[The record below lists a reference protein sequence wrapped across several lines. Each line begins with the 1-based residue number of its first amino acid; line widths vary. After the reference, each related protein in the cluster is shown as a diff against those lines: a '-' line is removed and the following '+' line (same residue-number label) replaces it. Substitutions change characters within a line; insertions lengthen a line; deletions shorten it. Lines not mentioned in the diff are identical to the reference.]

1 MESSIEK
8 KNQTARILLNKAH
21 GSNNRV
27 YLALGSLKK
36 SWGVT
41 PLNYLVK
48 LTQCEILTFKWVGE
62 GEGAGLIELEEL
74 SECRDPVDWYIVDL
88 MKTSKYLIS

>member
-8 KNQTARILLNKAH
+8 KNQAARILLNKAH

-27 YLALGSLKK
+27 YIWLWAHLRKVG
-36 SWGVT
+36 GVT

-48 LTQCEILTFKWVGE
+48 LT
-62 GEGAGLIELEEL
+62 
-74 SECRDPVDWYIVDL
+74 
-88 MKTSKYLIS
+88 

>member
-1 MESSIEK
+1 MK
-8 KNQTARILLNKAH
+8 KNQAARILLNKAH

-27 YLALGSLKK
+27 YIWLWAHLRKVG
-36 SWGVT
+36 GVT

-88 MKTSKYLIS
+88 MKTSKYLIF